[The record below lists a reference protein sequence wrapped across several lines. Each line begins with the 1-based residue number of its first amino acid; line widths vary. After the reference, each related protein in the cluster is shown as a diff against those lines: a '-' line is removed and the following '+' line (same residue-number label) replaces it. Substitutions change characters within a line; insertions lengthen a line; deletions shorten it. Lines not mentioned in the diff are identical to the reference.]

1 MGKGEALRR
10 QHESE
15 EVLYHRGYLSK
26 YGDSGEYACA
36 CGLRHRIGTSY
47 ILFGRNA
54 LCEVAALLAETRGK
68 QCKLWILS
76 DANTEQA
83 AGGRLKEVLAG
94 FRLEQRVLPG
104 EPKPEPT
111 IEIVETLVEEVRSVS
126 PDLLIAVGG
135 GTISDIVKKVS
146 HDTGVSNWCVLTS
159 PSVDAFTSAKA
170 AIWFKGY
177 HKAVP
182 SNVSEVVVCDLS
194 VLEKAPRELFLAGL
208 GDLLGKY
215 LAYLDWHLSHW
226 ITEEPI
232 CEEASRLGLQSAD
245 RALTAANYLADDRER
260 ATRYLADAALTSG
273 MLMQIMGSS
282 RPAASAEHTI
292 SHFWEMFKTVKKP
305 EYDLHGILV
314 GLASQLVL
322 EVYKEFFRSI
332 PDLNSD
338 IAARL
343 ASFRDEPDW
352 EQALGD
358 EILPFK
364 FKMVEEM
371 EGKGIWT
378 EQRIKERL
386 QRFRSRQAKIGEF
399 ALEQIQALEKAVATL
414 SDSGFPFSFS
424 NLDALPKDIY
434 LPFPYERYLRDRYT
448 AFDLMYELGVE
459 GRMLEKLAGYISKHG

>member
-10 QHESE
+10 SHESE
-15 EVLYHRGYLSK
+15 EQLYHRDYLAM
-26 YGDSGEYACA
+26 YGESGEYACV
-36 CGLRHRIGTSY
+36 CGRKHQIGTKC
-47 ILFGRNA
+47 ILFGRSA
-54 LCEVAALLAETRGK
+54 LSEAVALLSETRGK

-76 DANTEQA
+76 DTNTEQA
-83 AGGRLKEVLAG
+83 AGGRLKEALAG
-94 FRLEQRVLPG
+94 FRLEQRILSR

-126 PDLLIAVGG
+126 PNLLIAVGG

-146 HDTGVSNWCVLTS
+146 HDTGVANWCVVTS
-159 PSVDAFTSAKA
+159 PAVDAFTSAKA

-182 SNVSEVVVCDLS
+182 SKVSEVVVCDLS
-194 VLEKAPRELFLAGL
+194 VLEKAPRELFFAGF

-245 RALTAANYLADDRER
+245 RALMAANHLVEDRER
-260 ATRYLADAALTSG
+260 ATQYLADAILTSG

-292 SHFWEMFKTVKKP
+292 GHFWEMFKTVKKP

-322 EVYKEFFRSI
+322 EVYKEFFESI
-332 PDLNSD
+332 ADLNPD
-338 IAARL
+338 IAGRL

-352 EQALGD
+352 EEALGD

-371 EGKGIWT
+371 EGKGVWT

-386 QRFRSRQAKIGEF
+386 QRFRSRRAMIGES
-399 ALEQIQALEKAVATL
+399 ASEQIQALEKAVHTL

-424 NLDALPKDIY
+424 RLDATPKDIY

-448 AFDLMYELGVE
+448 AFDLMYEWGVE
-459 GRMLEKLAGYISKHG
+459 GQMLEKLASCISKHG

>member
-1 MGKGEALRR
+1 MCKEEALDRS
-10 QHESE
+10 QEPE
-15 EVLYHRGYLSK
+15 EELYHRDYLSK
-26 YGDSGEYACA
+26 YGESGEYACA
-36 CGLRHRIGTSY
+36 CGERHRIGTRY

-54 LCEVAALLAETRGK
+54 LCEAAALLSETHGEH
-68 QCKLWILS
+68 CSLWILS
-76 DANTEQA
+76 DTNTERA
-83 AGGRLKEVLAG
+83 AGGRLKEALAG
-94 FRLEQRVLPG
+94 FRVEQTVLPG

-111 IEIVETLVEEVRSVS
+111 IEIVETLVETVRSVS

-146 HDTGVSNWCVLTS
+146 HDTGVANWCVVTA

-177 HKAVP
+177 HRAVP
-182 SNVSEVVVCDLS
+182 SKVSEVVVCDLS

-232 CEEASRLGLQSAD
+232 CEEASRLGLQSAN
-245 RALTAANYLADDRER
+245 RALMAANHLAEDRER
-260 ATRYLADAALTSG
+260 ATRYLCDAVLTSG
-273 MLMQIMGSS
+273 LLMQIMGSS

-292 SHFWEMFKTVKKP
+292 GHFWEMFKTVKRP

-314 GLASQLVL
+314 GLASQLVM
-322 EVYKEFFRSI
+322 EVYRVFFKSLA
-332 PDLNSD
+332 DLRPGVAD
-338 IAARL
+338 RL
-343 ASFRDEPDW
+343 ESFRDEPDW

-371 EGKGIWT
+371 EGKGVWT

-386 QRFRSRQAKIGEF
+386 ERFRSHRPMIEET
-399 ALEQIQALEKAVATL
+399 ALEQMKALERAIETL
-414 SDSGFPFSFS
+414 SESGFPFSFS
-424 NLDALPKDIY
+424 RLEATPQDIY

-459 GRMLEKLAGYISKHG
+459 GEALKKLTSYISAHG

>member
-1 MGKGEALRR
+1 MSRRETLDRTSESGE
-10 QHESE
+10 Q
-15 EVLYHRGYLSK
+15 LYHREYLAK
-26 YGDSGEYACA
+26 YGESGEYACA
-36 CGLRHRIGTSY
+36 CGKRHQVGTKS
-47 ILFGRNA
+47 ILFGRNV
-54 LCEVAALLAETRGK
+54 LSEVAALLSETHGK
-68 QCKLWILS
+68 QSKLWILS
-76 DANTEQA
+76 DTNTEQA
-83 AGGRLKEVLAG
+83 AAGRLKEVLAG
-94 FRLEQRVLPG
+94 FRVQQRVLRG

-111 IEIVETLVEEVRSVS
+111 IETVETLVEEVRSVS

-146 HDTGVSNWCVLTS
+146 HDTGVSNWCVVTS

-182 SNVSEVVVCDLS
+182 SNVSEIVVCDLS
-194 VLEKAPRELFLAGL
+194 ILEKAPQELFLAGL

-226 ITEEPI
+226 ITKEPI
-232 CEEASRLGLQSAD
+232 CEEASLLGLQSAD
-245 RALTAANYLADDRER
+245 RALMAANQLAEDRER
-260 ATRYLADAALTSG
+260 ATRYLADAVLTSG
-273 MLMQIMGSS
+273 LLMQSMGSS

-292 SHFWEMFKTVKKP
+292 GHFWEMFKTVKKP

-322 EVYKEFFRSI
+322 EVYREFFGFLAG
-332 PDLNSD
+332 LNPGEAD
-338 IAARL
+338 RL
-343 ASFRDEPDW
+343 DSFRDEPDW

-371 EGKGIWT
+371 EGKGVWT

-386 QRFRSRQAKIGEF
+386 ERFRSHRPMIEET
-399 ALEQIQALEKAVATL
+399 ALEQMKALERAIETL
-414 SDSGFPFSFS
+414 SESGFPFSFS
-424 NLDALPKDIY
+424 RLEATPQDIY

-459 GRMLEKLAGYISKHG
+459 GQMLEKLESYISKHG